1 MPGDGGLD
9 RGDGSWRLS
18 PGRGPARSAQL
29 CPDTQIAMLS
39 FISQCWSSYSRHT
52 ASLSAGTQHDC
63 SRSLSLCE
71 EILPSLLRGAARRHR
86 AGEVS
91 L

>member
-52 ASLSAGTQHDC
+52 APHQLGHNMTAVGAC
-63 SRSLSLCE
+63 LCVRKFSRASE
-71 EILPSLLRGAARRHR
+71 EQRGDT
-86 AGEVS
+86 EPEK
-91 L
+91 

>member
-39 FISQCWSSYSRHT
+39 FISQC
-52 ASLSAGTQHDC
+52 LMVV
-63 SRSLSLCE
+63 
-71 EILPSLLRGAARRHR
+71 ILFAAHR
-86 AGEVS
+86 LPIS
-91 L
+91 WDTT

>member
-39 FISQCWSSYSRHT
+39 FISQCWVGPLIRGTPPPHQLGHNMTAVGACLCVRKFSR
-52 ASLSAGTQHDC
+52 AS
-63 SRSLSLCE
+63 E
-71 EILPSLLRGAARRHR
+71 EQRGDT
-86 AGEVS
+86 EPEK
-91 L
+91 

>member
-29 CPDTQIAMLS
+29 CPDTLDCNVKFYFAMLVIL
-39 FISQCWSSYSRHT
+39 FAAHRLPISWDT
-52 ASLSAGTQHDC
+52 T
-63 SRSLSLCE
+63 
-71 EILPSLLRGAARRHR
+71 
-86 AGEVS
+86 
-91 L
+91 

>member
-39 FISQCWSSYSRHT
+39 FISQCWLVILFAAHRLPLLGHNMTAVGACLCVRKFSR
-52 ASLSAGTQHDC
+52 AS
-63 SRSLSLCE
+63 E
-71 EILPSLLRGAARRHR
+71 EQRGDT
-86 AGEVS
+86 EPDK
-91 L
+91 